1 MALPPPHVTST
12 ALITGA
18 SAGIG
23 AEIARELAGRGHG
36 VTLVARREARLRE
49 LADELAGAHD
59 VRAEVIA
66 ADLGDPAERD
76 RVEGRLRELGLM
88 VEILVNNAGF
98 GDSADLAR
106 TDRERV
112 VAMVRLNC
120 EALLD
125 LQARFT
131 ARDGRAPPRRGDQ
144 RRVDGLLPADPG
156 HRDLRGDEGV
166 RAEPQR
172 GNPRRTRWLRCHR
185 DRALPGPG
193 EDRVRRGRRASGAP
207 RRTCRGSSGPTS
219 RTSPARRS
227 TGRMRASAWS
237 SRGCSTRSER
247 SPASTRR
254 GCWCCRSRSASGIR
268 RPSRPR
274 ARRPRDAGWRP
285 SRRRGGRSRRS
296 ARAAPIP
303 ARPGGPR
310 AP

>member
-23 AEIARELAGRGHG
+23 TEIARELAARGHG

-59 VRAEVIA
+59 ARAEVIA

-131 ARDGRAPPRRGDQ
+131 PEM
-144 RRVDGLLPADPG
+144 V
-156 HRDLRGDEGV
+156 E
-166 RAEPQR
+166 
-172 GNPRRTRWLRCHR
+172 
-185 DRALPGPG
+185 
-193 EDRVRRGRRASGAP
+193 
-207 RRTCRGSSGPTS
+207 
-219 RTSPARRS
+219 
-227 TGRMRASAWS
+227 
-237 SRGCSTRSER
+237 
-247 SPASTRR
+247 
-254 GCWCCRSRSASGIR
+254 
-268 RPSRPR
+268 
-274 ARRPRDAGWRP
+274 
-285 SRRRGGRSRRS
+285 RRRGAVINVASTAS
-296 ARAAPIP
+296 FQPIP
-303 ARPGGPR
+303 GTATYAATKAFVLSLSEATHAELDGFGVTVTALCPGPVKTEFVEVAGVGGAEENLPGIFWTDVDDVAREAVDAADAGKRVVVPGLLNQVGALTGQHSPR
-310 AP
+310 MLVLPFAKRLWHQAT